1 MLSLAEP
8 WLDRNVHPTQ
18 IIAGYQAALSD
29 AETILKSLAFN
40 IDPNNRAQLTNIVQS
55 TLATKFVSRWMKLMC
70 DIAIDATL
78 IVRTVQNGQTD
89 IDLKKYAKV
98 NLGKQ
103 SKLKQKGQNQTK
115 QAKQNKKSRDQN
127 QRKPKPTQT
136 NRTNNQKKGATLTF
150 LG

>member
-8 WLDRNVHPTQ
+8 WLDRSVHPTQ

-29 AETILKSLAFN
+29 AETILKTLAFN
-40 IDPNNRAQLTNIVQS
+40 IDPNNREQLTNIVQS

-98 NLGKQ
+98 T
-103 SKLKQKGQNQTK
+103 SWF
-115 QAKQNKKSRDQN
+115 D
-127 QRKPKPTQT
+127 
-136 NRTNNQKKGATLTF
+136 
-150 LG
+150 